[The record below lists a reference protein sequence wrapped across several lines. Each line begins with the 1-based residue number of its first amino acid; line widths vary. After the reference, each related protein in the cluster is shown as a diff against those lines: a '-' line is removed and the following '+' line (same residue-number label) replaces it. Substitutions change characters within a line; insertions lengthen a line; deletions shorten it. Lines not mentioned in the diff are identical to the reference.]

1 MNLDLVSYHLS
12 HIRRELEEKETEVR
26 RLSIEHLE
34 LFEKYLK
41 RLILPKDC
49 DPKLLKQRDEM
60 LKLIASKLKAHPLA
74 SQPRSGDVDGTKHT
88 ISVIKVP
95 LGRRRQMAVLMWFNL
110 ITGPL
115 LTMIVTFLLWYY
127 LPFSNYLLA
136 LYIAWNFIDNRLNK
150 LPNKKRISEK
160 WRHHVIFKH
169 FQDYFP
175 IRHTITGTSHYDT
188 KTPFLDPKRNY
199 LMCYHPHGV
208 QAAGTRVSLHF
219 FFTHFAQ
226 RTKNNNNNNNNNN
239 NRSIRNG

>member
-1 MNLDLVSYHLS
+1 
-12 HIRRELEEKETEVR
+12 
-26 RLSIEHLE
+26 
-34 LFEKYLK
+34 
-41 RLILPKDC
+41 
-49 DPKLLKQRDEM
+49 M

-219 FFTHFAQ
+219 FLHTCPTNQ
-226 RTKNNNNNNNNNN
+226 K
-239 NRSIRNG
+239 